1 MLLYVVFDTDSEY
14 HMYFCQ
20 KPIFV
25 DSRQETS
32 AHFWTFAALID
43 AFPLFD
49 HVLHFFS
56 DF

>member
-1 MLLYVVFDTDSEY
+1 MLLDVVFDTDSEY